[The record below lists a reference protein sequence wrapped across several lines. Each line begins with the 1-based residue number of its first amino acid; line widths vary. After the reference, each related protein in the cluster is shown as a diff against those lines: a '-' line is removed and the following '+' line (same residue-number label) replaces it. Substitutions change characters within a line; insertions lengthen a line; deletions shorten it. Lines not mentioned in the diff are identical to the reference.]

1 MDASQLVNVYI
12 KIRDAKDMKKRQMEE
27 EIAAL
32 DQQLAV
38 VEQELLEICKTT
50 GQDGGKTQHGSFT
63 RAVKTRYWT
72 SDWDSMYKFIREHD
86 APDLLERR
94 IAQGNF
100 SQFVKENPDSMP
112 AGVNVESKYSI
123 TVRRSSK

>member
-32 DQQLAV
+32 EQQLDV
-38 VEQELLEICKTT
+38 VEQELLEICKAT

-112 AGVNVESKYSI
+112 AGVNIESKYSI